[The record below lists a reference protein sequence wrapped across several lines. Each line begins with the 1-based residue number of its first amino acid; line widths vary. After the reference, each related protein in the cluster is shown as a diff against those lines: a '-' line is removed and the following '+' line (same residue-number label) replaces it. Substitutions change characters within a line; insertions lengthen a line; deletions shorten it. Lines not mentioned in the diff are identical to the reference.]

1 MSRFM
6 KVMRVTIALLA
17 CTAGACSRGAPSS
30 KPATLGTV
38 TSELSELAK
47 TRCDEGAMIYEPKDK
62 ALELLEPVTRSRLE
76 RTRIVGLR
84 CDPPGTVEMVLGTD
98 DQSLYS
104 LLLVDVTDDVATQW
118 FSALARA
125 GLNAEVVRDAE
136 AAIAGNMPAPGTVR
150 DIKSRDG
157 SIRVLAT
164 VRPGGYSWN
173 IDIAILK

>member
-1 MSRFM
+1 
-6 KVMRVTIALLA
+6 
-17 CTAGACSRGAPSS
+17 
-30 KPATLGTV
+30 
-38 TSELSELAK
+38 
-47 TRCDEGAMIYEPKDK
+47 
-62 ALELLEPVTRSRLE
+62 
-76 RTRIVGLR
+76 
-84 CDPPGTVEMVLGTD
+84 MVLGTD